1 LVEMMGLEDS
11 DIRAAAVAVIYNYV
25 EVDIDARERIASEKW
40 WVESSLCSGRVTWV
54 WRLATEAGKLRRLIV
69 RVFLPR

>member
-1 LVEMMGLEDS
+1 MMGLEDS

-40 WVESSLCSGRVTWV
+40 
-54 WRLATEAGKLRRLIV
+54 
-69 RVFLPR
+69 

>member
-1 LVEMMGLEDS
+1 MMGLEDP

-40 WVESSLCSGRVTWV
+40 WVESFLCLGRMTQIPQ
-54 WRLATEAGKLRRLIV
+54 LAIE
-69 RVFLPR
+69 